1 MERIVADASV
11 IVKFFKNED
20 YSEKSRKLREKLII
34 GEIVIFAPHLLRYE
48 VLNAM
53 IYSKTKYKAFEINNV
68 YRALMNYDLKTIDN
82 GALFAEAIRISI
94 ANRLSIY
101 DSTYVALAS
110 VTKSTLYTA
119 DQKLIDAVR
128 LPFVKH
134 IKDY

>member
-11 IVKFFKNED
+11 IVKFFKDEN
-20 YSEKSRKLREKLII
+20 YSEKSRKLREKLIV
-34 GEIVIFAPHLLRYE
+34 GEIIMFEPYLLRYE
-48 VLNAM
+48 ILNAM
-53 IYSKTKYKAFEINNV
+53 IYSKNKYRAFEIGNIA
-68 YRALMNYDLKTIDN
+68 RALMNYDLKIIEN
-82 GALFAEAIRISI
+82 EALFAEAIRISI
-94 ANRLSIY
+94 ANKLNIY

-110 VTKSTLYTA
+110 MTKSTLYTA